1 MKGILIKD
9 LRLLL
14 QQKYFLII
22 MLVVTGFLNFYSGD
36 ATFAIGYVTTIC
48 TFLAISTITYDEYD
62 NGYSFLMTLPVQRKT
77 FVREKYLFSLLC
89 TGCAWIIGVFI
100 AFVCKIV
107 KEGNFP
113 ILEFGMGASTII
125 PAVLLMIAVM
135 LPLEFKFGSERG
147 KVAVFI
153 TFGVVFVAAYLISKV
168 YSMAGLDLG
177 EILNSF
183 STLHLGV
190 IVLFALAVSTVLF
203 VISCRISSNIMQKKE
218 F

>member
-9 LRLLL
+9 LRLLF
-14 QQKYFLII
+14 QQKNFLII
-22 MLVVTGFLNFYSGD
+22 MLVVTGFLNFYSD
-36 ATFAIGYVTTIC
+36 TTFTIGYVTIIC

-89 TGCAWIIGVFI
+89 SGCAWIIGVLI
-100 AFVCKIV
+100 AFVYKIV
-107 KEGNFP
+107 KEGGFP
-113 ILEFGMGASTII
+113 ALEFGLGASTII
-125 PAVLLMIAVM
+125 PVMLLMIAVV

-147 KVAVFI
+147 KIAVFI
-153 TFGVVFVAAYLISKV
+153 SFGVVFVAAYLISKI

-177 EILNSF
+177 EILNSL
-183 STLHLGV
+183 SMLHLGV
-190 IVLFALAVSTVLF
+190 IVLFALAVSAVLF
-203 VISCRISSNIMQKKE
+203 VISCRISGNIMEKKE